1 LLILPFLTHIL
12 QSSKSLY
19 DSSNLYASS
28 QYGAVW
34 YTREPESVI
43 VGGSNGTFIESIE
56 SQCRTFVQN
65 GLNYTSEEDCLRFR
79 GYGYVIQYNFTGLH
93 VGPLFQSVADQALLR
108 YATNDK
114 EITISTTIAP
124 LPITQA
130 EERYGAAE
138 DLVLVW
144 FMIMFVFPFI
154 AAAFASFIVLERESK
169 AKHLQTVAGVEPSS
183 YWISTF
189 LWDTMNYQLPLWFIV
204 ILMFIFKVDAL
215 TTSTHNTFS
224 GVLAILFFYG
234 PASAGFAYCWS
245 FAFKSPSLCF
255 VFLIVSGIII
265 GFGGTLT
272 VFILLEIGKD
282 PGNPKDNLVNVAHI
296 LTWLLR
302 FFPSFCLGKGLWFA
316 ISSEI
321 IFNIEGDSETSV
333 WSEPILLV
341 EVIFLIL
348 QMFGYTGLAICL
360 DIWSSNP
367 RIMSYWNSFLGMF
380 TCSCLC
386 PRKAGPDITTAL
398 PDDED
403 VLNEQNRV
411 LSGGANSDL
420 IVLSQLSKVYANGK
434 IAVNNLS
441 LGIPHGECFGLLGIN
456 GAFVAFLSIWFS
468 RVLLLSSISL
478 QVLEKQQLC
487 KC

>member
-1 LLILPFLTHIL
+1 LRILHFLTLVL
-12 QSSKSLY
+12 QSSISLY
-19 DSSNLYASS
+19 DTSNLYAST

-34 YTREPESVI
+34 YTREPESAVVDSI
-43 VGGSNGTFIESIE
+43 NGTFQDSIV
-56 SQCRTFVQN
+56 SQCRSLVQA
-65 GLNYTSEEDCLRFR
+65 GLNYTTEDDCFRFR
-79 GYGYVIQYNFTGLH
+79 GYGYVIQYNFTGIH
-93 VGPLFQSVADQALLR
+93 VGPLFQSLADQALLR
-108 YATNDK
+108 YAINDR

-124 LPITQA
+124 LPITQF
-130 EERYGAAE
+130 EEGIGAAE

-144 FMIMFVFPFI
+144 FMILFVFPFI
-154 AAAFASFIVLERESK
+154 AAAFASFIVMERESK

-215 TTSTHNTFS
+215 TTSAHNTFS
-224 GVLAILFFYG
+224 GILAILFFFG

-265 GFGGTLT
+265 GFGGSLT
-272 VFILLEIGKD
+272 VFLLIDIGTYQ
-282 PGNPKDNLVNVAHI
+282 GNPKENLVNIAHV
-296 LTWLLR
+296 LTWFLR
-302 FFPSFCLGKGLWFA
+302 VFPSFCLGKSLLFA
-316 ISSEI
+316 INSEYI
-321 IFNIEGDSETSV
+321 ASIDADSENSLSV

-367 RIMSYWNSFLGMF
+367 RIMSNWNSFLGLF
-380 TCSCLC
+380 TCSCFC
-386 PRKAGPDITTAL
+386 NQETGSDITTAL

-411 LSGGANSDL
+411 LSGVANSDL

-456 GAFVAFLSIWFS
+456 GAFVAHIFFLFYMCTI
-468 RVLLLSSISL
+468 
-478 QVLEKQQLC
+478 
-487 KC
+487 

>member
-1 LLILPFLTHIL
+1 VE
-12 QSSKSLY
+12 
-19 DSSNLYASS
+19 A
-28 QYGAVW
+28 
-34 YTREPESVI
+34 I
-43 VGGSNGTFIESIE
+43 V
-56 SQCRTFVQN
+56 SQCRSLVRE
-65 GLNYTSEEDCLRFR
+65 GLNYTTEENCFRFR
-79 GYGYVIQYNFTGLH
+79 GYGYVIQYNFTGIH
-93 VGPLFQSVADQALLR
+93 VGPLFQTVADQALLR
-108 YATNDK
+108 YALGER

-124 LPITQA
+124 LPITQV

-154 AAAFASFIVLERESK
+154 SAAFASFLVMERESK
-169 AKHLQTVAGVEPSS
+169 AKHLQTVAGVEPTS

-204 ILMFIFKVDAL
+204 ILMFLFKVNAL
-215 TTSTHNTFS
+215 TTSSRNTFS

-265 GFGGTLT
+265 GYGGPLT
-272 VFILLEIGKD
+272 VFILLIIGTD
-282 PGNPKDNLVNVAHI
+282 PDKPNNALVRVANI
-296 LTWLLR
+296 LTWFLR
-302 FFPSFCLGKGLWFA
+302 FFPSFCLGKGLLFSVNA
-316 ISSEI
+316 DTVAY
-321 IFNIEGDSETSV
+321 IEGDSESSLSV
-333 WSEPILLV
+333 WSEPYLLY

-348 QMFGYTGLAICL
+348 EMFGYTGLAIYL

-367 RIMSYWNSFLGMF
+367 RIMGYWNSFLGLF

-386 PRKAGPDITTAL
+386 HHDTGPDITIAL
-398 PDDED
+398 PDDDD

-420 IVLSQLSKVYANGK
+420 IVLSQLTKVFSNGK
-434 IAVNNLS
+434 VAVNNLS

-456 GAFVAFLSIWFS
+456 GAFFGCIVICIACVS
-468 RVLLLSSISL
+468 
-478 QVLEKQQLC
+478 
-487 KC
+487 